1 MSIIRKMFTWLQYL
15 KESVIFMLY
24 KKDHIKIYDLDYD
37 VEDPILRKAIR
48 NRKRRVVK
56 FLDDHIIH

>member
-1 MSIIRKMFTWLQYL
+1 MFTWLQYL